1 MKDKISRREVAL
13 FRLAVLGDLIHAK
26 LRRGARLRALKK
38 KATEVWL
45 FPDGKSGL
53 IRAKTIESWL
63 TAYRQGGIG
72 GLMPRERKDKGLCKA
87 IPARLQDLI
96 LAMKRED
103 RGRSVPMILR
113 ELAGA
118 GQMRPEQFSAS
129 SVARLLRSHG
139 LSGPRLE
146 LETQARYRFVAATC
160 NDLWQGDACH
170 GPKLFD
176 KASGRDLRVKIF
188 GLLDDKSRLVTY
200 LRAGFHERPEDF
212 LRVLLEAVQRRGIP
226 RAVLLDNHGSFTG
239 SDTRI
244 ACAQL
249 GIRLVFARPYD
260 GPGKGKIERFWR
272 TLRAHVLDRLDM
284 REVTT
289 LDDLNVRLMTWVASE
304 YNQRPHAGISARTPL
319 SVFEE
324 DAGELRFVDDPA
336 ELESAFEA
344 SLERLVKNDA
354 TCSFRG
360 RIYEVPPHLRRRKVM
375 VHYKLLRPEVVWI
388 EEGGVQVLL
397 REVDAVANAKR
408 SRKRAQPRPRSPAPR
423 TGLNAI
429 EDLLRRKLHPRGE
442 NDKDNDKGDT
452 REEGSSCARS

>member
-1 MKDKISRREVAL
+1 MKDDNSRKELAL
-13 FRLAVLGDLIHAK
+13 FRMAVLGDLIHTK
-26 LRRGARLRALKK
+26 LRRGARKRALEK
-38 KATEVWL
+38 KAKEVWL
-45 FPDGKSGL
+45 FPDGESRL
-53 IRAKTIESWL
+53 IPAKTIEFWL
-63 TAYRQGGIG
+63 GAYRRC
-72 GLMPRERKDKGLCKA
+72 GLDGLVPRERKDKGLCKA
-87 IPARLQDLI
+87 IPQTLQNLI
-96 LAMKRED
+96 VDMKRED
-103 RGRSVPMILR
+103 PGRSVPLILR
-113 ELAGA
+113 ELSGA
-118 GQMRPEQFSAS
+118 GQMRPGQFSAS
-129 SVARLLRSHG
+129 SVARLLKSHG

-188 GLLDDKSRLVTY
+188 GLIDDKSRLVTY

-239 SDTRI
+239 TDTRI

-249 GIRLVFARPYD
+249 GIRLVFARPRD
-260 GPGKGKIERFWR
+260 GASKGKIERFWR
-272 TLRAHVLDRLDM
+272 TLRAHVLNRLDM
-284 REVTT
+284 SEVST
-289 LDDLNVRLMTWVASE
+289 LHDLNVRLMTWVTSE
-304 YNQRPHAGISARTPL
+304 YNQRPHAGISAQTPL

-324 DAGELRFVDDPA
+324 DAERVRFVENPR

-344 SLERLVKNDA
+344 SLERTVKNDA

-360 RIYEVPPHLRRRKVM
+360 CTYEVPPHLRRRKIK

-388 EEGGVQVLL
+388 EDGGVQVPLH
-397 REVDAVANAKR
+397 EVDPVANAKR
-408 SRKRAQPRPRSPAPR
+408 SRRRAAPESKSPEPR

-429 EDLLRRKLHPRGE
+429 EDLLSRTLRPGE
-442 NDKDNDKGDT
+442 ENTKDNDDT
-452 REEGSSCARS
+452 REESPPCARS